1 MSDAWEEIQAV
12 KSKRN
17 ELRERLQKRRKERE
31 DLLGGTTDASTSNP
45 IASITAED
53 DECATDSHCSS
64 KANREIEANVLR
76 ILTDAALS
84 LPVDSKIICRSV
96 STEIGYQISH
106 TVVCN
111 LLQKFAAQELI
122 KLNEG
127 TQDNK
132 PVLTISHAE
141 HVRLI
146 AVVNEEHKLEP
157 PQKRKQSESNNDEL
171 LNPSHTLTVKDE
183 TSKTKREK
191 KAPRN
196 DDVMVN

>member
-1 MSDAWEEIQAV
+1 
-12 KSKRN
+12 
-17 ELRERLQKRRKERE
+17 LQSFAKVCCSR
-31 DLLGGTTDASTSNP
+31 TDQVYIYYIHLHILQNLSTA
-45 IASITAED
+45 IF
-53 DECATDSHCSS
+53 SH
-64 KANREIEANVLR
+64 R
-76 ILTDAALS
+76 
-84 LPVDSKIICRSV
+84 
-96 STEIGYQISH
+96 
-106 TVVCN
+106 
-111 LLQKFAAQELI
+111 
-122 KLNEG
+122 LNEG

-157 PQKRKQSESNNDEL
+157 PQKRKRKCTFKNFCIFMKSIFIFFKESESNNDEL